1 MPDGF
6 MLPRPGSQ
14 CAAFCGP
21 YHESPMGFRAT
32 ATRPLYR
39 FYENRL
45 LATLDRD
52 RLPRHIGVIH
62 DGHRRYARSEGL
74 PDYQASYRVGMA
86 KFVEFL
92 HWSDDLEIPAVTC
105 WLLSKENLARPDEE
119 LLPYYEVLMELFEE
133 IPNALADSG
142 VGVRLIG
149 SLDLLPADMQAAA
162 KRLEERMPN
171 GDRRVT
177 IALAYGGRQEI
188 VDAVK
193 DLVANLAADG
203 TDDIAGRID
212 ADGIASNLYTSD
224 LPDPD
229 LVIRT
234 SGEARL
240 SGFLLWQS
248 AYAEYAFVDVYWPA
262 FRYVDFL
269 RSLRDFTRRTRR
281 YGK

>member
-1 MPDGF
+1 
-6 MLPRPGSQ
+6 
-14 CAAFCGP
+14 
-21 YHESPMGFRAT
+21 MGIRDT

-45 LATLDRD
+45 LATLDRA

-74 PDYQASYRVGMA
+74 PDYQASYRVGMQ

-92 HWSDDLEIPAVTC
+92 HWSAELEIPAVTC

-119 LLPYYEVLMELFEE
+119 LEPYYEVLQELFEE
-133 IPNALADSG
+133 IPNALSG
-142 VGVRLIG
+142 SNIGVRLVG
-149 SLDLLPADMQAAA
+149 SLDLLPADLQASA
-162 KRLEERMPN
+162 KRLEERMPH
-171 GDRRVT
+171 GERRVT

-193 DLVANLAADG
+193 DLVAKLAAEG
-203 TDDIAGRID
+203 TGGIADRID
-212 ADGIASNLYTSD
+212 AEGIAANLYTAD

-262 FRYVDFL
+262 FREIDFL
-269 RSLRDFTRRTRR
+269 RALRDFTRRTRR